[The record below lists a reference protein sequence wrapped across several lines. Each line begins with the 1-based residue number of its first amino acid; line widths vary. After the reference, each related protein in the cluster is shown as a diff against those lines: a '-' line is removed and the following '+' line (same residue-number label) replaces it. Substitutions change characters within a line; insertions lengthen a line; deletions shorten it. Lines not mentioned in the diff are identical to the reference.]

1 MFSTGLAE
9 IVLMVSDVR
18 AAAKFYR
25 EVVGLTLETEP
36 DDAWAWFW
44 AGTPG
49 VTQRLALHH
58 GTLLFEEQSPF
69 PPEERW
75 GRVHYAFRVERE
87 QLDAAVAH
95 VRASGVEVYGPVRFD
110 WMNALSYYF
119 YDLDGNLLE
128 WWSPDPFSIAASR

>member
-1 MFSTGLAE
+1 
-9 IVLMVSDVR
+9 VKDVR

-25 EVVGLTLETEP
+25 EVVGLTPETEA

-49 VTQRLALHH
+49 VTQRIALHK
-58 GTLLFEEQSPF
+58 GTLLFEEHSLL

-75 GRVHYAFRVERE
+75 GRVHYAFQVERE
-87 QLDAAVAH
+87 NLEAAVAH
-95 VRASGVEVYGPVRFD
+95 VRSAGVEVYGPTYFE
-110 WMNALSYYF
+110 WMQAKSYYF

-128 WWSPDPFSIAASR
+128 WWSPEPETKTPFSR